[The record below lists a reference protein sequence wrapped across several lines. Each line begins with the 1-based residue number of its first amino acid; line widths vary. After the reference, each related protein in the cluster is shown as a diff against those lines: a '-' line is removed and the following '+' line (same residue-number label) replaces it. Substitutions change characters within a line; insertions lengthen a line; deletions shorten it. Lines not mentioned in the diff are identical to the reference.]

1 MNRIAVMCRSNK
13 RILRFYM
20 PSLLE
25 DSCPALERGIEF
37 SKDSNDRDWEWMS
50 DSGLS
55 KMIRLK
61 DTVLTGRNDYAL
73 VFNDYVEINLYSLRN
88 WLSVFP
94 GVIAILA
101 EGTKTDSLEVVVAS
115 DCERKQKPWVEELI
129 SHLN

>member
-1 MNRIAVMCRSNK
+1 MGSIAVRCGSNR
-13 RILRFYM
+13 RILRFYVA
-20 PSLLE
+20 SLLE

-37 SKDSNDRDWEWMS
+37 SKDSNDKDWEWLS

-61 DTVLTGRNDYAL
+61 DVLTGRNDYAL
-73 VFNDYVEINLYSLRN
+73 VFDGYVEINLYSLRD

-94 GVIAILA
+94 KVITILA
-101 EGTKTDSLEVVVAS
+101 GEMKTDPLRVVVAS

-129 SHLN
+129 ACLY